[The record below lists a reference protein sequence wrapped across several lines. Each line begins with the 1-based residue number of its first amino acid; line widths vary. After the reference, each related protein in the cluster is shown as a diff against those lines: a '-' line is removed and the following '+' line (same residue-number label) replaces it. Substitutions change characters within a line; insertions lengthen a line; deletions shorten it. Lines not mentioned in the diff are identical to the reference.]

1 LAETRQFLRV
11 TIGGQPYLLPSV
23 LRYTLEKRDNLL
35 ANPDSSGQVVAWRNV
50 RTARWPVYGLDAGL
64 RTARPGGNWEQ
75 ALFLEGSNATIGFVV
90 DDTHLLMGGEV
101 QLSSFTPPGPVATK
115 AGHLFTHA
123 WIREGR
129 AVLVLEPQALT
140 AFLQGLGD

>member
-1 LAETRQFLRV
+1 MAETKQFLRV

-35 ANPDSSGQVVAWRNV
+35 ANPDASSHVVAWRNV
-50 RTARWPVYGLDAGL
+50 RTARWPAYGLDARL
-64 RTARPGGNWEQ
+64 RTARPASNWEQ
-75 ALFLEGSNATIGFVV
+75 ALFLEGSNATVGFVV
-90 DDTHLLMGGEV
+90 DDTHLLMRGEV
-101 QLSSFTPPGPVATK
+101 QLSSFTPLGPAATS
-115 AGHLFTHA
+115 AGHLFSQA

-129 AVLVLEPQALT
+129 VVLVLEPQALT